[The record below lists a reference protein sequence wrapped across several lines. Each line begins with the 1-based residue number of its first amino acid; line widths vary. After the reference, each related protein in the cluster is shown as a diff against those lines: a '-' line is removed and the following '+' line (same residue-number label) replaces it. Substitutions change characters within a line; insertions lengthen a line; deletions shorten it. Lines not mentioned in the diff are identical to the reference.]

1 LNNGNWEQQGNIGM
15 ERMRPARDFYRQRG
29 CGECERERR
38 ENAQEMRHGHMLQNG
53 MSEQNVM
60 KLVYELGFAMTETVL
75 YLDTH
80 PDDAEALA
88 YYAEMKEK
96 YHDAVRYYSKN
107 FGPLSSLHVNAENY
121 WSWVMTPMPW
131 EVEGC

>member
-1 LNNGNWEQQGNIGM
+1 
-15 ERMRPARDFYRQRG
+15 MRPARDFYRQRG
-29 CGECERERR
+29 CDECERR
-38 ENAQEMRHGHMLQNG
+38 ENTQEMRGQMRERGKMMMPKNN
-53 MSEQNVM
+53 MSEQNAM
-60 KLVYELGFAMTETVL
+60 KLVYELGFVMTETVL

-96 YHDAVRYYSKN
+96 YHDAVMYYSRN
-107 FGPLSSLHVNAENY
+107 FGPLNSLHVNAENY
-121 WSWVMTPMPW
+121 WSWVLTPMPW

>member
-1 LNNGNWEQQGNIGM
+1 
-15 ERMRPARDFYRQRG
+15 
-29 CGECERERR
+29 
-38 ENAQEMRHGHMLQNG
+38 
-53 MSEQNVM
+53 M

-96 YHDAVRYYSKN
+96 YHDAVMYYSRN
-107 FGPLSSLHVNAENY
+107 FGPLSSLHVTAENY

-131 EVEGC
+131 ELEGC